1 MIIDW
6 YCFLDNL
13 PIWYKKVKCWNI
25 SDFPDIL
32 PMSIK
37 PIENRSNQFLIYSG
51 PNRGSSNTWEPLFP
65 GSLWE
70 NLRLVRYEPPQIEC
84 LMIYWLKNNGFTKY
98 FVSMSRLLGHA
109 VPSNLISSCVR
120 GATALGGYNFFTNIS
135 NPTKLRKKS
144 TKRKDN
150 SKKGCLNLFVD
161 LFYN

>member
-1 MIIDW
+1 MVVRI
-6 YCFLDNL
+6 
-13 PIWYKKVKCWNI
+13 
-25 SDFPDIL
+25 
-32 PMSIK
+32 PMSIN
-37 PIENRSNQFLIYSG
+37 PIGNRSNQFLIYNGSNG
-51 PNRGSSNTWEPLFP
+51 GSSNTLEPLFP

-135 NPTKLRKKS
+135 NPTKLRKKINKE
-144 TKRKDN
+144 KRKLEKKAAKSYLLIYFIIKNGEHTSADN
-150 SKKGCLNLFVD
+150 SIWA
-161 LFYN
+161 